1 MSYSDSRQPRVVL
14 QDIAFRAMLTRGLA
28 PELSPAALSELNAIT
43 GPAIEAGPT
52 TRDLRSLLWCSI
64 DNDDSRDLDQLSAAE
79 VMPNGATKVLVAIAD
94 VSGLVRQGSA
104 IDGHAQQNT
113 TSVYTVGRIFPML
126 PEKLSTDLTSLN
138 YHADRV
144 AMVVEMVFSEAG
156 ELQHSDIYP
165 ARVHNRAQLAYNSVA
180 PWLEG
185 KAQAPAG
192 VEAVPGLAENLQLQ
206 DRVAQRLRYL
216 RHERGALTFETIEA
230 RPSFAGE
237 TLKDIEA
244 VKTNRAKHLIEDL
257 MVAANGVTA
266 KFLAGRKFPSIR
278 RIVRTPLHWNRIV
291 ELAAERRAVLPDQ
304 PDARALED
312 FLVKAKA
319 EDPVRFPD
327 LSLSVIK
334 LMGAGEYVLEL
345 PGGKSAGHF
354 GLAVRDYA
362 HSTAPNRR
370 YPDLITQRLLKA
382 AIAGTR
388 PPYSND
394 ELVGLAAHC
403 TEQEDAAKKV
413 ERQVGKSAAA
423 MVLHSRVGEQ
433 FDGIVTGASE
443 KGTWVRVLRPPV
455 EGKLENGGHKVGQRL
470 RVELVHTDVERGFID
485 FRTVK

>member
-28 PELSPAALSELNAIT
+28 PEFSPAALSELNAIT

-144 AMVVEMVFSEAG
+144 AMVVEMVFTEAG

-230 RPSFAGE
+230 WPSFAGE

-291 ELAAERRAVLPDQ
+291 ELASDHRAALPDQ
-304 PDARALED
+304 PAALAMED
-312 FLVKAKA
+312 FLVQAKA
-319 EDPVRFPD
+319 EDHLRFPD
-327 LSLSVIK
+327 
-334 LMGAGEYVLEL
+334 
-345 PGGKSAGHF
+345 
-354 GLAVRDYA
+354 
-362 HSTAPNRR
+362 
-370 YPDLITQRLLKA
+370 
-382 AIAGTR
+382 
-388 PPYSND
+388 
-394 ELVGLAAHC
+394 
-403 TEQEDAAKKV
+403 
-413 ERQVGKSAAA
+413 
-423 MVLHSRVGEQ
+423 
-433 FDGIVTGASE
+433 
-443 KGTWVRVLRPPV
+443 
-455 EGKLENGGHKVGQRL
+455 
-470 RVELVHTDVERGFID
+470 
-485 FRTVK
+485 